1 MPKNDRLVLCGGVGG
16 NASSLKLDLHGPSA
30 NVRLQISDIS
40 RRLLTGIPDVL
51 IDLLEVASYI
61 YAADSAI
68 PRGGDVSGQ
77 MGKAWRR
84 NFRFVIPVRQPNH
97 WSSSPIASAL
107 VETLSFLS
115 DDNYELE
122 FRPLVDP
129 PR

>member
-68 PRGGDVSGQ
+68 PRGGDVGAQ